1 MGATNDGN
9 LVLFLPDDVLGVD
22 HRRGGGRLPRGL
34 PAAVPL
40 HPESV
45 PTLDDDAG
53 CAVVMNVMRA
63 LGR

>member
-1 MGATNDGN
+1 MGAANDGD
-9 LVLFLPDDVLGVD
+9 LVLFLPDDVPGVD
-22 HRRGGGRLPRGL
+22 HRRGGGHLPRGL

-53 CAVVMNVMRA
+53 CAVVNVMRA

>member
-9 LVLFLPDDVLGVD
+9 LVLFLPDDIPGVD
-22 HRRGGGRLPRGL
+22 HRRGGGHLPHGL

-40 HPESV
+40 HPESI